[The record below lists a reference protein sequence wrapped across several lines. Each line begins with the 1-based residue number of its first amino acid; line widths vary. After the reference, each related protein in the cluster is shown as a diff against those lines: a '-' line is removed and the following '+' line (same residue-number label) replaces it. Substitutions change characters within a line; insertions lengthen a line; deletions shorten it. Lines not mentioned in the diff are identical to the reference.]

1 MIFVTVGSD
10 LPFDRLV
17 RTVDEWARE
26 NKRSDVFAQTGE
38 TDFQPSF
45 IAYSK
50 FLEPADFSAR
60 LAGAKAVVS
69 HAGMGTILS
78 ALQRGKPVLVMP
90 RRCSLREVRN
100 EHQLATARRLLE
112 MGKVDVAF
120 DEAELEKKLAQIDDL
135 QPREKISP
143 FAGPELVS
151 ALRNFIAQGSGSEPT
166 RRGRFDQLMC
176 GNIINK

>member
-17 RTVDEWARE
+17 RTVDQWARE
-26 NKRSDVFAQTGE
+26 NNRTDVFAQIGK

-45 IAYSK
+45 IACSK
-50 FLEPADFSAR
+50 FLEPAEFSRR
-60 LAGAKAVVS
+60 LAGASVVVS

-78 ALQRGKPVLVMP
+78 ALEKEKPVLIMP
-90 RRCSLREVRN
+90 RRGSLREVRN
-100 EHQLATARRLLE
+100 EHQLATARRLLA

-120 DEAELEKKLAQIDDL
+120 DEVELVEKLARIDDL
-135 QPREKISP
+135 KPREKISP

-151 ALRNFIAQGSGSEPT
+151 ALRNFIAQS
-166 RRGRFDQLMC
+166 
-176 GNIINK
+176 

>member
-17 RTVDEWARE
+17 RTVDQWARA
-26 NKRSDVFAQTGE
+26 NNRSDVFAQIGNTN
-38 TDFQPSF
+38 FQPSF

-50 FLEPADFSAR
+50 FLEPVEFSSR
-60 LAGAKAVVS
+60 LAGATVIIS

-78 ALQRGKPVLVMP
+78 ALQREKPVLVMP
-90 RRCSLREVRN
+90 RRFSLREVRN
-100 EHQLATARRLLE
+100 EHQLATARRLKE

-120 DEAELEKKLAQIDDL
+120 DEAELNERLNRIHELK
-135 QPREKISP
+135 PREKISP

-151 ALRNFIAQGSGSEPT
+151 ALRNFIVQT
-166 RRGRFDQLMC
+166 
-176 GNIINK
+176 